1 MRCLFFFI
9 VFFGAGT
16 IHSLFAQQYSLRQYT
31 VVDGLPQS
39 QINTLVEDNYGYLWI
54 GTNGGLARFD
64 GKDFKI
70 YNTLDGLLSNSITS
84 LTIDSHENLWI
95 VHPRGITRFD
105 GVTFKKF
112 QAPAQASGV
121 RRVSRVFELNDTLIV
136 LSRPG
141 VLGKIFQDS
150 VYYWDKPVGENK
162 MIYFGQRTPSMGI
175 CFYLND
181 SSFLIFSA
189 DGKRKV
195 ISHKKNF
202 GRAMNIF
209 NYNNDLL
216 IDTESGF
223 YSLDLIT
230 NEFTKKAIDFGRHVV
245 AYDSISADF
254 WTWNEKVLRREGN
267 EGESGKGENVLSDVD
282 IRLIYFDGEGN
293 SWFGTNGNGL
303 YKYYARDFDRCASE
317 KLTAVTAIEMDR
329 SGATWIGSQIKG
341 IWKIHKG
348 KIKNYSLGD
357 ANEVAVMDIK
367 QSPQGEIWVASYGG
381 LGKYDSIKD
390 SFTWYRREHGLSS
403 QYITSL
409 AFDQEG
415 GVWCGTSGVGLNY
428 FNKSEVKSYSIDEGL
443 LGRNISS
450 IFYYN
455 KTKTLYAGS
464 EFGLN
469 AIQSGKIT
477 EIQVPELVNTSILS
491 IHSFRDSLIMLG
503 SSGAGIAFLDPVSNN
518 TKLINTRDGL
528 PSDFIY
534 FVSSDEEGR
543 LWVGTEKGI
552 SRLRLNNQLEIV
564 ENLHYGHEN
573 GLTGVEVNQNAFFL
587 GREKYFGLI
596 DGVYQYNDLP
606 KNTQHHSYSLH
617 LTDVEIFYGQFSSR
631 DFADSS
637 FGFFKIPFQPALPPD
652 KNHITF
658 QFNRIDK
665 RYPNSIKYKYL
676 LENFDKT
683 WSMPTPVGQVTYSNL
698 PHGAYV
704 LNVLATNE
712 QGSWDSKP
720 LRYSF
725 IVKTPFYK
733 TTAFI
738 FGMIILTLGSIS
750 LFFYFRVRKNVR
762 KVLEI
767 ERIRQREQDS
777 LRKEIARDFHDEMGN
792 QLTRIINYISLI
804 KLNGN
809 GHAIDLYNK
818 VEDSAKYLYTGTKDF
833 IWSIDPVN
841 DELVK
846 LFIHIRDF
854 GEKLFEEKGIK
865 FRAYNEI
872 KESVKI
878 PYGYSREA
886 NLIMKE
892 AMTNA
897 FNHSKAENV
906 SFMLRQDTDKFEFLL
921 KDDGVGF
928 NIGDVARLNGIKN
941 MRTRAERMHT
951 VLRIQ
956 SSTRET
962 GTTIILILSKTKT
975 TTHGS
980 PFQKKSLNH

>member
-1 MRCLFFFI
+1 MRCLFFLI
-9 VFFGAGT
+9 VFFLGVGT
-16 IHSLFAQQYSLRQYT
+16 IHPLFAQQYSLRQYT

-39 QINTLVEDNYGYLWI
+39 QVNTLVEDRLGYLWI

-64 GKDFKI
+64 GRDFKV
-70 YNTLDGLLSNSITS
+70 YNTLDGLLSNSISS

-95 VHPRGITRFD
+95 VHPRGLTRFD
-105 GVTFKKF
+105 GVRFKKF

-141 VLGKIFQDS
+141 VLGKIYKDS

-162 MIYFGQRTPSMGI
+162 MIYFAQRTPKMDV

-181 SSFLIFSA
+181 SSFLIFSR

-195 ISHKKNF
+195 ISHKKHF
-202 GRAMNIF
+202 GRAMNIL

-216 IDTESGF
+216 IDTDSGF
-223 YSLDLIT
+223 FTLDIEKSKFSKEAL
-230 NEFTKKAIDFGRHVV
+230 DFGRHVV
-245 AYDSISADF
+245 AYDSLNSNF
-254 WTWNEKVLRREGN
+254 WTWNEKVLRK
-267 EGESGKGENVLSDVD
+267 ESKDNKSKSENVLSDID

-317 KLTAVTAIEMDR
+317 KLKAVTAIEKDR
-329 SGATWIGSQIKG
+329 SGAVWIGSQVKG
-341 IWKIHKG
+341 MWKIHNG
-348 KIKNYSLGD
+348 KVKTYPLGD
-357 ANEVAVMDIK
+357 INEVAVMDIK
-367 QSPQGEIWVASYGG
+367 QSPKGEIWVASYGG

-390 SFTWYRREHGLSS
+390 TFTWYKREQGLSS
-403 QYITSL
+403 QYVTSL
-409 AFDQEG
+409 TFDKEG
-415 GVWCGTSGVGLNY
+415 GLWCGTSGVGLNY
-428 FNKSEVKSYSIDEGL
+428 FNQKEFKSYSVEEGL

-450 IFYYN
+450 IYYFD
-455 KTKTLYAGS
+455 KTNTLYAGS

-469 AIQSGKIT
+469 TITNGKVT
-477 EIQVPELVNTSILS
+477 EIKIPELVNTSILS
-491 IHSFRDSLIMLG
+491 IHSFKDSLIMLG
-503 SSGAGIAFLDPVSNN
+503 SSGAGIAFLDPASKK

-528 PSDFIY
+528 LSDFIY
-534 FVSSDEEGR
+534 FVSPDEDDR
-543 LWVGTEKGI
+543 LWIGTEKGI
-552 SRLRLNNQLEIV
+552 NRIKLNDQLEII
-564 ENLHYGHEN
+564 ESLHYGFEN

-587 GREKYFGLI
+587 GKEKYFGLI
-596 DGVYQYNDLP
+596 DGVYQYNELP
-606 KNTQHHSYSLH
+606 KRSHYSYNLH
-617 LTDVEIFYGQFSSR
+617 LTDVEIFYGQFTSR
-631 DFADSS
+631 EFADSS
-637 FGFFKIPFQPALPPD
+637 FGFFKIPFQPSLPPD

-658 QFNRIDK
+658 HFNRIDK
-665 RYPNSIKYKYL
+665 RYPASIKYKYL

-683 WSMPTPVGQVTYSNL
+683 WSMPSPTGQVTYSNL

-712 QGSWDSKP
+712 QGSWDTKP
-720 LRYSF
+720 IRYSF
-725 IVKTPFYK
+725 IIETPFYK

-738 FGMIILTLGSIS
+738 GGMIILALGSIS
-750 LFFYFRVRKNVR
+750 LYFYFKVRKNVR
-762 KVLEI
+762 MVLEV
-767 ERIRQREQDS
+767 ERIRQQEQDN

-809 GHAIDLYNK
+809 GHAVDLYNK

-872 KESVKI
+872 KESIKI

-897 FNHSKAENV
+897 FNHSNAENV
-906 SFMLRQDTDKFEFLL
+906 SFTLRQDADKFELVL
-921 KDDGVGF
+921 TDDGRGF
-928 NIGDVARLNGIKN
+928 DMAAIPRLNGIKN
-941 MRTRAERMHT
+941 MRTRAERMRT
-951 VLRIQ
+951 TLRIQ
-956 SSTRET
+956 SSTNQT
-962 GTTIILILSKTKT
+962 GTTISLILSKTKT
-975 TTHGS
+975 TTS
-980 PFQKKSLNH
+980 WQSLSKKES

>member
-1 MRCLFFFI
+1 MRCLFFLI
-9 VFFGAGT
+9 VFFLGVGT
-16 IHSLFAQQYSLRQYT
+16 IHPLFAQQYSLRQYT

-39 QINTLVEDNYGYLWI
+39 QVNTLVEDRLGYLWI

-64 GKDFKI
+64 GRDFKV
-70 YNTLDGLLSNSITS
+70 YNTLDGLLSNSISS

-95 VHPRGITRFD
+95 VHPRGLTRFD
-105 GVTFKKF
+105 GVRFKKF

-141 VLGKIFQDS
+141 VLGKIYKDS

-162 MIYFGQRTPSMGI
+162 MIYFAQRTPKMNV

-181 SSFLIFSA
+181 SSFLIFSR

-195 ISHKKNF
+195 ISHKKHF
-202 GRAMNIF
+202 GRAMNIL

-216 IDTESGF
+216 IDTDSGF
-223 YSLDLIT
+223 FTLDIEKSKFSKEAL
-230 NEFTKKAIDFGRHVV
+230 DFGRHVV
-245 AYDSISADF
+245 AYDSLNSNF
-254 WTWNEKVLRREGN
+254 WTWNEKVLRKEN
-267 EGESGKGENVLSDVD
+267 KDNKSKSENVLSDID

-317 KLTAVTAIEMDR
+317 KLKAVTAIEKDR
-329 SGATWIGSQIKG
+329 SGAVWIGSQVKG
-341 IWKIHKG
+341 MWKIHNG
-348 KIKNYSLGD
+348 KVKTYPLGD
-357 ANEVAVMDIK
+357 INEVAVMDIK
-367 QSPQGEIWVASYGG
+367 QSPKGEIWIASYGG

-390 SFTWYRREHGLSS
+390 TFTWYKREQGLSS
-403 QYITSL
+403 QYVTSL
-409 AFDQEG
+409 AFDKEG
-415 GVWCGTSGVGLNY
+415 GLWCGTSGVGLNY
-428 FNKSEVKSYSIDEGL
+428 FNQKEFKSYSVEEGL

-450 IFYYN
+450 IYYFD
-455 KTKTLYAGS
+455 KTNTLYAGS

-469 AIQSGKIT
+469 TITKGKVT
-477 EIQVPELVNTSILS
+477 EIKIPELVNTSILS
-491 IHSFRDSLIMLG
+491 IHSFKDSLIMLG
-503 SSGAGIAFLDPVSNN
+503 SSGAGIAFLDPASKK

-528 PSDFIY
+528 LSDFIY
-534 FVSSDEEGR
+534 FVSPDEDDR
-543 LWVGTEKGI
+543 LWIGTEKGI
-552 SRLRLNNQLEIV
+552 NRIKLNDQLEII
-564 ENLHYGHEN
+564 ESLHYGFEN

-587 GREKYFGLI
+587 GKEKYFGLI
-596 DGVYQYNDLP
+596 DGVYQYNELP
-606 KNTQHHSYSLH
+606 KRSHHSYNLH
-617 LTDVEIFYGQFSSR
+617 LTDVEIFYGQFTSR
-631 DFADSS
+631 EFADSS
-637 FGFFKIPFQPALPPD
+637 FGFFKIPFQPSLPPD

-658 QFNRIDK
+658 RFNRIDK
-665 RYPNSIKYKYL
+665 RYPASIKYKYL
-676 LENFDKT
+676 LQNFDKT
-683 WSMPTPVGQVTYSNL
+683 WSMPSPTGQVTYSNL

-712 QGSWDSKP
+712 QGSWDTKP
-720 LRYSF
+720 IQYSF
-725 IVKTPFYK
+725 IIETPFYK

-738 FGMIILTLGSIS
+738 GGMIILALGSIS
-750 LFFYFRVRKNVR
+750 LYFYFRVRKNVR
-762 KVLEI
+762 MVLEV
-767 ERIRQREQDS
+767 ERIRQQEQDN

-809 GHAIDLYNK
+809 GHAVDLYNK

-872 KESVKI
+872 KESIKI

-897 FNHSKAENV
+897 FNHSNAENV
-906 SFMLRQDTDKFEFLL
+906 SFTLRQDADKFELVL
-921 KDDGVGF
+921 TDDGRGF
-928 NIGDVARLNGIKN
+928 DMAAIPRLNGIKN
-941 MRTRAERMHT
+941 MRTRAERMRT
-951 VLRIQ
+951 TLRIQ
-956 SSTRET
+956 SSTHQT
-962 GTTIILILSKTKT
+962 GTTISLILSKTKT
-975 TTHGS
+975 TTS
-980 PFQKKSLNH
+980 WQSLSKKES

>member
-1 MRCLFFFI
+1 MRCLFFLI
-9 VFFGAGT
+9 VFFLGVGT
-16 IHSLFAQQYSLRQYT
+16 IHPLFAQQYSLRQYT

-39 QINTLVEDNYGYLWI
+39 QVNTLVEDRLGYLWI

-64 GKDFKI
+64 GRDFKV
-70 YNTLDGLLSNSITS
+70 YNTLDGLLSNSISS

-95 VHPRGITRFD
+95 VHPRGLTRFD
-105 GVTFKKF
+105 GVRFKKF

-141 VLGKIFQDS
+141 VLGKIYKDS

-162 MIYFGQRTPSMGI
+162 MIYFAQRTPKMDV

-181 SSFLIFSA
+181 SSFLIFSR

-195 ISHKKNF
+195 ISHKKHF
-202 GRAMNIF
+202 GRAMNIL

-216 IDTESGF
+216 IDTDSGF
-223 YSLDLIT
+223 FTLDIEKSKFSKEAL
-230 NEFTKKAIDFGRHVV
+230 DFGRHVV
-245 AYDSISADF
+245 AYDSLNSNF
-254 WTWNEKVLRREGN
+254 WTWNEKVLRK
-267 EGESGKGENVLSDVD
+267 ESKDNKSKSENVLSDID

-317 KLTAVTAIEMDR
+317 KLKAVTAIEKDR
-329 SGATWIGSQIKG
+329 SGAVWIGSQVKG
-341 IWKIHKG
+341 MWKIHNG
-348 KIKNYSLGD
+348 KVKTYPLGD
-357 ANEVAVMDIK
+357 INEVAVMDIK
-367 QSPQGEIWVASYGG
+367 QSPKGEIWVASYGG

-390 SFTWYRREHGLSS
+390 TFTWYKREQGLSS
-403 QYITSL
+403 QYVTSL
-409 AFDQEG
+409 TFDKEG
-415 GVWCGTSGVGLNY
+415 GLWCGTSGVGLNY
-428 FNKSEVKSYSIDEGL
+428 FNQKEFKSYSVEEGL

-450 IFYYN
+450 IYYFD
-455 KTKTLYAGS
+455 KTNTLYAGS

-469 AIQSGKIT
+469 TITNGKVT
-477 EIQVPELVNTSILS
+477 EIKIPELVNTSILS
-491 IHSFRDSLIMLG
+491 IHSFKDSLIMLG
-503 SSGAGIAFLDPVSNN
+503 SSGAGIAFLDPASKK

-528 PSDFIY
+528 LSDFIY
-534 FVSSDEEGR
+534 FVSPDEDDR
-543 LWVGTEKGI
+543 LWIGTEKGI
-552 SRLRLNNQLEIV
+552 NRIKLNDQLEII
-564 ENLHYGHEN
+564 ESLHYGFEN

-587 GREKYFGLI
+587 GKEKYFGLI
-596 DGVYQYNDLP
+596 DGVYQYNELP
-606 KNTQHHSYSLH
+606 KRSHYSYNLH
-617 LTDVEIFYGQFSSR
+617 LTDVEIFYGQFTSR
-631 DFADSS
+631 EFADSS
-637 FGFFKIPFQPALPPD
+637 FGFFKIPFQPSLPPD

-658 QFNRIDK
+658 HFNRIDK
-665 RYPNSIKYKYL
+665 RYPASIKYKYL

-683 WSMPTPVGQVTYSNL
+683 WSMPSPTGQVTYSNL

-712 QGSWDSKP
+712 QGSWDTKP
-720 LRYSF
+720 IRYSF
-725 IVKTPFYK
+725 IIETPFYK

-738 FGMIILTLGSIS
+738 GGMIILALGSIS
-750 LFFYFRVRKNVR
+750 LYFYFKVRKNVR
-762 KVLEI
+762 MVLEV
-767 ERIRQREQDS
+767 ERIRQQEQDN

-809 GHAIDLYNK
+809 GHAVDLYNK

-872 KESVKI
+872 KESIKI

-897 FNHSKAENV
+897 FNHSNAENV
-906 SFMLRQDTDKFEFLL
+906 SFTLRQDADKFELVL
-921 KDDGVGF
+921 TDDGRGF
-928 NIGDVARLNGIKN
+928 DMAAIPRLNGIKN
-941 MRTRAERMHT
+941 MRTRAERMRT
-951 VLRIQ
+951 TLRIQ
-956 SSTRET
+956 SSTHQT
-962 GTTIILILSKTKT
+962 GTTISLILSKTKT
-975 TTHGS
+975 TTS
-980 PFQKKSLNH
+980 WQSLSKKES

>member
-1 MRCLFFFI
+1 MRCLFFLI
-9 VFFGAGT
+9 VFFLGVGT
-16 IHSLFAQQYSLRQYT
+16 IHPLFAQQYSLRQYT

-39 QINTLVEDNYGYLWI
+39 QVNTLVEDRLGYLWI

-64 GKDFKI
+64 GRDFKV
-70 YNTLDGLLSNSITS
+70 YNTLDGLLSNSISS

-95 VHPRGITRFD
+95 VHPRGLTRFD
-105 GVTFKKF
+105 GVRFKKF

-141 VLGKIFQDS
+141 VLGKIYKDS

-162 MIYFGQRTPSMGI
+162 MIYFAQRTPKMDV

-181 SSFLIFSA
+181 SSFLIFSR

-195 ISHKKNF
+195 ISVVKHF
-202 GRAMNIF
+202 GRAMNIL

-216 IDTESGF
+216 IDTDSGF
-223 YSLDLIT
+223 FTLDIEKSKFSKEAL
-230 NEFTKKAIDFGRHVV
+230 DFGRHVV
-245 AYDSISADF
+245 AYDSLNSNF
-254 WTWNEKVLRREGN
+254 WTWNEKVLRK
-267 EGESGKGENVLSDVD
+267 ESKDNKSKSENVLSDID

-317 KLTAVTAIEMDR
+317 KLKAVTAIEKDR
-329 SGATWIGSQIKG
+329 SGAVWIGSQVKG
-341 IWKIHKG
+341 MWKIHNG
-348 KIKNYSLGD
+348 KVKTYPLGD
-357 ANEVAVMDIK
+357 INEVAVMDIK
-367 QSPQGEIWVASYGG
+367 QSPKGEIWVASYGG

-390 SFTWYRREHGLSS
+390 TFTWYKREQGLSS
-403 QYITSL
+403 QYVTSL
-409 AFDQEG
+409 TFDKEG
-415 GVWCGTSGVGLNY
+415 GLWCGTSGVGLNY
-428 FNKSEVKSYSIDEGL
+428 FNQKEFKSYSVEEGL

-450 IFYYN
+450 IYYFD
-455 KTKTLYAGS
+455 KTNTLYAGS

-469 AIQSGKIT
+469 TITNGKVT
-477 EIQVPELVNTSILS
+477 EIKIPELVNTSILS
-491 IHSFRDSLIMLG
+491 IHSFKDSLIMLG
-503 SSGAGIAFLDPVSNN
+503 SSGAGIAFLDPASKK

-528 PSDFIY
+528 LSDFIY
-534 FVSSDEEGR
+534 FVSPDEDDR
-543 LWVGTEKGI
+543 LWIGTEKGI
-552 SRLRLNNQLEIV
+552 NRIKLNDQLEII
-564 ENLHYGHEN
+564 ESLHYGFEN

-587 GREKYFGLI
+587 GKEKYFGLI
-596 DGVYQYNDLP
+596 DGVYQYNELP
-606 KNTQHHSYSLH
+606 KRSHYSYNLH
-617 LTDVEIFYGQFSSR
+617 LTDVEIFYGQFTSR
-631 DFADSS
+631 EFADSS
-637 FGFFKIPFQPALPPD
+637 FGFFKIPFQPSLPPD

-658 QFNRIDK
+658 HFNRIDK
-665 RYPNSIKYKYL
+665 RYPASIKYKYL

-683 WSMPTPVGQVTYSNL
+683 WSMPSPTGQVTYSNL

-712 QGSWDSKP
+712 QGSWDTKP
-720 LRYSF
+720 IRYSF
-725 IVKTPFYK
+725 IIETPFYK

-738 FGMIILTLGSIS
+738 GGMIILALGSIS
-750 LFFYFRVRKNVR
+750 LYFYFKVRKNVR
-762 KVLEI
+762 MVLEV
-767 ERIRQREQDS
+767 ERIRQQEQDN

-809 GHAIDLYNK
+809 GHAVDLYNK

-872 KESVKI
+872 KESIKI

-897 FNHSKAENV
+897 FNHSNAENV
-906 SFMLRQDTDKFEFLL
+906 SFTLRQDADKFELVL
-921 KDDGVGF
+921 TDDGRGF
-928 NIGDVARLNGIKN
+928 DMAAIPRLNGIKN
-941 MRTRAERMHT
+941 MRTRAERMRT
-951 VLRIQ
+951 TLRIQ
-956 SSTRET
+956 SSTHQT
-962 GTTIILILSKTKT
+962 GTTISLILSKTKT
-975 TTHGS
+975 TTS
-980 PFQKKSLNH
+980 WQSLSKKES